1 MPSSP
6 ITLNTRNPSLIH
18 LHILL
23 VLAEGD
29 RHGYGIKQEV
39 ERHTDGQIRLGP
51 GTLYEAIQRLEHSG
65 LIEEAPARSG
75 GDGRPRR
82 YYRLSRQGWGVLEGE
97 IARLRGLLAR
107 AMALPRL
114 RRAATA

>member
-1 MPSSP
+1 MNPSAQ
-6 ITLNTRNPSLIH
+6 RNPSLIH

-39 ERHTDGQIRLGP
+39 ERRTDGEVRLGP
-51 GTLYEAIQRLEHSG
+51 GTLYEAIQRLENAG
-65 LIEEAPARSG
+65 WIEEARPPRG
-75 GDGRPRR
+75 LDGRPRR
-82 YYRLSRQGWGVLEGE
+82 HYRLTKQGWSVLEGE
-97 IARLRGLLAR
+97 VARLRDLLNR

-114 RRAATA
+114 RKAASA